1 MEKTLVFVTREE
13 YRLLQQQA
21 RVAIEELLVFKKEL
35 LETQKQVV
43 ELERRLSV
51 FVSRYRHVAT
61 GELAAADD
69 YLQRPR
75 TLETRE
81 SKRQ

>member
-1 MEKTLVFVTREE
+1 MEDTLVFVTREE
-13 YRLLQQQA
+13 FLGLKQ
-21 RVAIEELLVFKKEL
+21 
-35 LETQKQVV
+35 QVV

-81 SKRQ
+81 SKAGRQ

>member
-1 MEKTLVFVTREE
+1 MEPVSEFVTRDE
-13 YRLLQQQA
+13 YRRLQQ
-21 RVAIEELLVFKKEL
+21 
-35 LETQKQVV
+35 QVV
-43 ELERRLSV
+43 ELERRLSAL
-51 FVSRYRHVAT
+51 VSRYRHVAT
-61 GELAAADD
+61 QELAATDD